1 LQLSDVFLLC
11 KEKIAGSW
19 YFCASFQMSR
29 HFQSTYILVVVLVD
43 YIVLHNNTCEATVSL
58 CPTRVHTANTVHNI
72 TNAH

>member
-1 LQLSDVFLLC
+1 
-11 KEKIAGSW
+11 
-19 YFCASFQMSR
+19 MSR

-58 CPTRVHTANTVHNI
+58 CATRVHTANTVHNI